1 MAVLNG
7 EQQLSWDEKGYLVF
21 RNFFSSAQLD
31 PINDL
36 IDNLWQT
43 RESDV
48 AQSVVTDIFL
58 STDQEQRLYFSD
70 APDDARGQPYK
81 LNDLYLSFDE
91 IRNVVLEQRLSSLI
105 NGLLDGEPMVCN
117 TLNLEYGSQQDMH
130 QDTLYMPSRVTNK
143 MVASWIA
150 LEPATRGNGPL
161 ILYPGS
167 HKAAPHLFSSG
178 RTNAI
183 GAEMR
188 GYFAYAKSL
197 IAEHGIEPI
206 EFHAE
211 KGDLLIWHSQL
222 LHGGSAIAEQGS
234 TRKSLVTHYF
244 RRKDYLHRFWKIRKQ
259 GPGAYY
265 YVKRALVA

>member
-1 MAVLNG
+1 MQGLNR
-7 EQQLSWDEKGYLVF
+7 EQQLSWNEKEYVVF
-21 RNFFSSAQLD
+21 RNFFRSEQLD

-36 IDNLWQT
+36 IDNLWRS
-43 RESDV
+43 REGDV
-48 AQSVVTDIFL
+48 SQSLVTDIFL
-58 STDQEQRLYFSD
+58 STAREQRLYFSD
-70 APDDARGQPYK
+70 VPHDARSQPYK

-105 NGLLDGEPMVCN
+105 TALLDGEPMVCN

-150 LEPATRGNGPL
+150 LEPATSGNGPL

-167 HKAAPHLFSSG
+167 HKADPHLFSSG
-178 RTNAI
+178 KTNAI

-188 GYFAYAKSL
+188 DYFAYAKSL
-197 IAEHGIEPI
+197 IAEHGIDPI

-244 RRKDYLHRFWKIRKQ
+244 RRKDYLHRFWKIRRQ

-265 YVKRALVA
+265 YAKQPMVA